1 MTETTRTM
9 EPGLSRRSREVAGG
23 RSRLAVA
30 VPPRAQP
37 LIAPTPRSAM
47 FFPLVVLV
55 AVLPGMVALNSW
67 DLTPPG
73 PLWGLRALAVLDG
86 LAIDQVPAA
95 ITIKPSGESAA
106 LRALSFQ
113 PPLYAWLA
121 ALGMRLTADLDP
133 LASVLPSYVAG
144 VLVVVLVYLHGRVW
158 RGGGMGL
165 AAALLV
171 GFNPNLLLRMQEAT
185 PTTLAVAGAMG
196 ALLCYG
202 WHQRAAE
209 ESVRRWP
216 WAGPI
221 FWAVVGGLS
230 LGLSLLALGGFGL
243 IVIPVVILHQ
253 VYLRVGSTSPPVSR
267 SRARFRWLDWW
278 RTAGV
283 IDGLLA
289 LAIAFHRGTSL
300 AHPDGPDAWLGSLDR
315 ARVPV
320 LGNGRQRGLSAGS
333 AVRAGAGYPTTG
345 NLRCRAGHSPGPDR

>member
-37 LIAPTPRSAM
+37 LIAPAPRSAM

-165 AAALLV
+165 AAVLLV

-202 WHQRAAE
+202 WHQR
-209 ESVRRWP
+209 R
-216 WAGPI
+216 
-221 FWAVVGGLS
+221 GGI
-230 LGLSLLALGGFGL
+230 GTALALGWSGL
-243 IVIPVVILHQ
+243 LGGRRRPFSWPLAAGPGRI
-253 VYLRVGSTSPPVSR
+253 
-267 SRARFRWLDWW
+267 RADRDPGCDLASGLSAGRIDF
-278 RTAGV
+278 TAGFPLTRQV
-283 IDGLLA
+283 PLAGLVANRGGDRWSAGPGDRLD
-289 LAIAFHRGTSL
+289 RGTSL

-320 LGNGRQRGLSAGS
+320 LGNGRQRGFSTGS

>member
-1 MTETTRTM
+1 
-9 EPGLSRRSREVAGG
+9 
-23 RSRLAVA
+23 
-30 VPPRAQP
+30 
-37 LIAPTPRSAM
+37 M

-95 ITIKPSGESAA
+95 TTIKPAGESAA

-121 ALGMRLTADLDP
+121 ALGMRLTTDLDP

-165 AAALLV
+165 AAAILV

-196 ALLCYG
+196 ALLCYA
-202 WHQRAAE
+202 WHQRRGRIAPA
-209 ESVRRWP
+209 
-216 WAGPI
+216 
-221 FWAVVGGLS
+221 
-230 LGLSLLALGGFGL
+230 LALGWADLLGGHRRPIAWPFAACPGR
-243 IVIPVVILHQ
+243 I
-253 VYLRVGSTSPPVSR
+253 RADRGSDR
-267 SRARFRWLDWW
+267 
-278 RTAGV
+278 
-283 IDGLLA
+283 A
-289 LAIAFHRGTSL
+289 LAS
-300 AHPDGPDAWLGSLDR
+300 
-315 ARVPV
+315 
-320 LGNGRQRGLSAGS
+320 GLSAGRINDTDGFPLIARSS
-333 AVRAGAGYPTTG
+333 AGWNGCEPQGYSTVCWPWQSLWSWHFPGTSGWSRPMAGRP
-345 NLRCRAGHSPGPDR
+345 